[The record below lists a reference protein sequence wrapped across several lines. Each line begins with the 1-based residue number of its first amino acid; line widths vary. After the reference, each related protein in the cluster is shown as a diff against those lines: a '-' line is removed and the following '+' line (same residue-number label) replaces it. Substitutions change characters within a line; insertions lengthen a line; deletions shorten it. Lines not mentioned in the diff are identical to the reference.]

1 MHVNLLFK
9 KIAALIPCL
18 LLTVALNAQTVTK
31 AFRSV
36 PLKTVLEEVERQT
49 GYSILFENEDVD
61 VSRPVTATFKD
72 ATLQTVLDTVLDKS
86 LRYTVKG
93 GGKLVTISR
102 RSPVSAP
109 TAPNGEMTVAGTVIS
124 SADNQPIVG
133 ANIYVE
139 GTNVG
144 TTTDAGGN
152 YKLTV
157 PASAKTVTV
166 SFLGYDTK
174 KISVRDIHLFKLITL
189 ADASNKLEDVVV
201 VGFGVQKKESLVGAV
216 QSVKPSDLQTS
227 SSNLST
233 SFSGKIAGV
242 IAVQKSGEPGAD
254 GAKFLDPRNLDLR
267 IGTVAAADPRRRGNH
282 RPDAQQHPARDHR
295 VVLGAQGRHGN
306 SPLRITRRQR
316 RDAHHH
322 QEWPRFGEDDR

>member
-1 MHVNLLFK
+1 
-9 KIAALIPCL
+9 
-18 LLTVALNAQTVTK
+18 
-31 AFRSV
+31 
-36 PLKTVLEEVERQT
+36 
-49 GYSILFENEDVD
+49 
-61 VSRPVTATFKD
+61 
-72 ATLQTVLDTVLDKS
+72 
-86 LRYTVKG
+86 
-93 GGKLVTISR
+93 
-102 RSPVSAP
+102 
-109 TAPNGEMTVAGTVIS
+109 MTVAGTVIS

-254 GAKFLDPRNLDLR
+254 GANFW
-267 IGTVAAADPRRRGNH
+267 IRGISTFGSG
-282 RPDAQQHPARDHR
+282 Q
-295 VVLGAQGRHGN
+295 
-306 SPLRITRRQR
+306 SPLLILDGVEITNQMLNNIPPETIESFSVLKDATATALYGSRGATFTAHLPQMPRPPHSAPSSMPALSRQSFR
-316 RDAHHH
+316 LVPASDWKRYRLPPANTSMFMMLMSAHPCCPNPFRKAKT
-322 QEWPRFGEDDR
+322 EPGIACSKPLSISLRSRLPPWE